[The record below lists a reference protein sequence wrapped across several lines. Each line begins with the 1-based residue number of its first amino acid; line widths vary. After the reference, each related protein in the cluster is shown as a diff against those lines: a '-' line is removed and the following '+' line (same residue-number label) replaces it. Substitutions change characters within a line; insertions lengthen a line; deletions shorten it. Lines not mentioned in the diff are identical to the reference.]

1 MLSSGTRIGPY
12 HVENWIKEGS
22 CGQSYKGEGGSGE
35 EKGKIRY
42 VKLFQRELSERE
54 GFSDYFTQECRA
66 VQQLEGR
73 GIWPMMSSGTMKWKH
88 WMVYPW
94 FEGKE
99 ELLPARNED
108 GEPIAVIVRS
118 LADWLKYIPSQLG
131 VKEVKN
137 LLVDLHC
144 GLYQAHNAGVIH
156 GNIKPSNILI
166 QWKEDGS
173 FDGWLTEF
181 ALSKISGFQVLGQG
195 SGAKEVFVSQ
205 SLQFQESLKETQKY
219 KPKVGKQSE
228 FKEEMG
234 DIYALGGIVQAVLAE
249 VHSFGGDWSE
259 WELWSQQAMNGSFS
273 HIALSMEALPGVSD
287 LSEYG
292 IKSEKSHKDTD
303 LSDYEIRKKREIEWE
318 RKQKLSSATFRRN
331 ITGLIGGLCLLV
343 FVFSK
348 IYLFFNPSPWVEY
361 SVEGASDKY
370 QLGFGIWSGKAW
382 GILPAS
388 YDEDGKG
395 GQDVSG
401 EWERVDGILRLN
413 FRKFKK
419 VNEEDSGKKLWQF
432 IGKGST
438 SEDDYYSWSDYLNY
452 DRQKKGLK
460 FIKRINGDEVFV
472 PGQRG
477 DESPNLFPEVRIRR
491 SGGLIRKTELLFTQT
506 QKAGPSWSIFIG
518 LGFLIAS
525 LMYHRMILGIPDLDN
540 FSGKD

>member
-12 HVENWIKEGS
+12 HVESWIKEGS

-54 GFSDYFTQECRA
+54 GFSDYFAQECRA
-66 VQQLEGR
+66 VQQLAGR
-73 GIWPMMSSGTMKWKH
+73 GIWPMISSGTMKWKH

-94 FEGKE
+94 LEGKE
-99 ELLPARNED
+99 EFLPPRNED
-108 GEPIAVIVRS
+108 GEPIAVAVRS
-118 LADWLKYIPSQLG
+118 LADWMKYIPSQLG
-131 VKEVKN
+131 VKEVRN
-137 LLVDLHC
+137 LLIDLHC
-144 GLYQAHNAGVIH
+144 GLHQAHNAGVIH

-166 QWKEDGS
+166 QRKEDGS
-173 FDGWLTEF
+173 LDGWLTEF
-181 ALSKISGFQVLGQG
+181 ALSKISSFQVLGQG
-195 SGAKEVFVSQ
+195 ADANEIFVSQ

-219 KPKVGKQSE
+219 RSTVDKQSE
-228 FKEEMG
+228 LEDERG
-234 DIYALGGIVQAVLAE
+234 DIYALGGIVQSVLAE

-259 WELWSQQAMNGSFS
+259 WESWSQKAMNGSFS
-273 HIALSMEALPGVSD
+273 QIALSMEALPGVSD
-287 LSEYG
+287 LSKYG
-292 IKSEKSHKDTD
+292 IKSEKSQKGTD

-348 IYLFFNPSPWVEY
+348 IYLFFNPSPCVEY

-370 QLGFGIWSGKAW
+370 QLGFGLWSGKAW

-388 YDEDGKG
+388 YDEDGNG

-401 EWERVDGILRLN
+401 EWERLDGILRLN

-419 VNEEDSGKKLWQF
+419 VNDEDSGKKLWQF

-438 SEDDYYSWSDYLNY
+438 SENDYYSWSDYLHY
-452 DRQKKGLK
+452 DRQKKGLE
-460 FIKRINGDEVFV
+460 FIKRVHGDEVFI

-506 QKAGPSWSIFIG
+506 QEAGPSWSIFIG

-525 LMYHRMILGIPDLDN
+525 LMYHRMILGIPDLDDL
-540 FSGKD
+540 SGKD

>member
-12 HVENWIKEGS
+12 HVESWIKEGS

-66 VQQLEGR
+66 VQQLDGR

-131 VKEVKN
+131 VKEVRD

-181 ALSKISGFQVLGQG
+181 ALSKISGFQALGQG
-195 SGAKEVFVSQ
+195 SGANEVFVSQ

-219 KPKVGKQSE
+219 RPKVGKQPE
-228 FKEEMG
+228 FQEEMG
-234 DIYALGGIVQAVLAE
+234 DVYALGGIVQSVLAE
-249 VHSFGGDWSE
+249 VHSFGEDWSE

-292 IKSEKSHKDTD
+292 IKSEKSHKDAD
-303 LSDYEIRKKREIEWE
+303 LSDYEI

-331 ITGLIGGLCLLV
+331 ITGLIGGLCLLI

-388 YDEDGKG
+388 YDDDGKG

-401 EWERVDGILRLN
+401 EWERLDGILRLN

-460 FIKRINGDEVFV
+460 FIKRVNGDEVFV

-525 LMYHRMILGIPDLDN
+525 LMYHRMILGIPDLDI